1 MGDYD
6 VTCLKGWLVLLDN
19 WILNSFVS
27 TVFVRLEHSNWGSRY
42 PILMNEL
49 YQGRISVY
57 HLKNCLLKLQSIR
70 IEFSKLSSY
79 DNVCDFE
86 PASSVGKVLRFLL
99 CSFPWLLYH
108 ARKIDFKWLLKF
120 ENLDVYIYGAFK
132 VTKILRLISIF
143 DDRIQIKLKSIRT
156 PKVKD

>member
-1 MGDYD
+1 MSLA
-6 VTCLKGWLVLLDN
+6 LKVGLVYQTIGF
-19 WILNSFVS
+19 WIPFSM
-27 TVFVRLEHSNWGSRY
+27 VFVRLENANWGSPY

-57 HLKNCLLKLQSIR
+57 HLKNCLLELQSIR
-70 IEFSKLSSY
+70 IDFSTLSSY
-79 DNVCDFE
+79 DNVCGFE

-99 CSFPWLLYH
+99 GRFPCLLHH

-132 VTKILRLISIF
+132 VTKILRLISILTIEF
-143 DDRIQIKLKSIRT
+143 RSNWNQSECKRSKTRVRLW
-156 PKVKD
+156 

>member
-1 MGDYD
+1 M
-6 VTCLKGWLVLLDN
+6 TCSIRQLDFEF
-19 WILNSFVS
+19 LFS
-27 TVFVRLEHSNWGSRY
+27 TVFVRLEHSNWGSPY

-49 YQGRISVY
+49 YQVRFSVY
-57 HLKNCLLKLQSIR
+57 YWKNCLLELQSIR

-79 DNVCDFE
+79 DNVCGFE
-86 PASSVGKVLRFLL
+86 PVSSMEKVLRFLL
-99 CSFPWLLYH
+99 GRFPCLLHY

-120 ENLDVYIYGAFK
+120 ENSDTLAIKNIYGAFK
-132 VTKILRLISIF
+132 VTKFLRLISIF